1 MYIHTVNN
9 NQKAYTFF
17 FDNVMYIYPNV
28 FINKHMYIKLK
39 QTILHIQKLEM
50 KMKQTFILLQR
61 ILYQIQNILFDKD
74 VYQSKLDLLSSKQGV
89 GPLLLSFY
97 LTCHLDYLKTSSQ
110 PYLLE
115 ILLL

>member
-1 MYIHTVNN
+1 
-9 NQKAYTFF
+9 
-17 FDNVMYIYPNV
+17 
-28 FINKHMYIKLK
+28 MYIKLK

-61 ILYQIQNILFDKD
+61 ILYQIQNILFDKE

-97 LTCHLDYLKTSSQ
+97 LTCHLDYLKTTSQ

-115 ILLL
+115 NIVTIASFHTDTLIFGYFNTRKMVSNTFV